1 MCFKSDKQRNQEI
14 HVFSFSN
21 LMINGKKMQIKTVK
35 RTERV
40 QGSILFYLYSA
51 KSQ

>member
-14 HVFSFSN
+14 DVFFFFQFDDKW
-21 LMINGKKMQIKTVK
+21 KKMQIKTVK

-40 QGSILFYLYSA
+40 
-51 KSQ
+51 